1 MKTKLTLT
9 LLALTA
15 ISVET
20 THAEQLPANSPV
32 GHFTSVQGPYQL
44 QSNPPSGALPLA
56 TNVQPPFY
64 LIGTGNGSI
73 TGDGGVDQL
82 LGGDEDE
89 ASPPPPAISKLD
101 QLDEA
106 SIEVILKSL
115 LHGNDGDDTLH
126 GDDGNDTLQD
136 IAMWKALVTSPLPA
150 QTPVGLWGDGGVDSI
165 TGDGG
170 DDLYGGSGAD
180 TLVRE
185 MAHYVVTGFTC
196 DPMEEDA
203 ITGDL
208 GNDTFRPSNRM
219 MRLQQAAWILG
230 APSDLRSI
238 SEAIA
243 RF

>member
-1 MKTKLTLT
+1 MTRG
-9 LLALTA
+9 
-15 ISVET
+15 
-20 THAEQLPANSPV
+20 HAKNRRQW
-32 GHFTSVQGPYQL
+32 QL

-82 LGGDEDE
+82 LGGDEDD

-106 SIEVILKSL
+106 SIGLVLKSL
-115 LHGNDGDDTLH
+115 LH

-136 IAMWKALVTSPLPA
+136 IAMWEALVTGPLPA

-165 TGDGG
+165 TGGNGQDCITGDGG
-170 DDLYGGSGAD
+170 DDIYGGSGAD

-185 MAHYVVTGFTC
+185 MAHYVVTDFTC

-203 ITGDL
+203 ITG
-208 GNDTFRPSNRM
+208 
-219 MRLQQAAWILG
+219 
-230 APSDLRSI
+230 
-238 SEAIA
+238 
-243 RF
+243 